1 MIDTHGIEEAGDQTY
16 LPLVLG
22 QSVQIPTRM
31 VYSWPRSK
39 RRHRSLCAARQL
51 SVLIFTQSL
60 HSPEQ

>member
-31 VYSWPRSK
+31 VYGWCVQK
-39 RRHRSLCAARQL
+39 GRHRSLCAARQL
-51 SVLIFTQSL
+51 SVLIFTQSR